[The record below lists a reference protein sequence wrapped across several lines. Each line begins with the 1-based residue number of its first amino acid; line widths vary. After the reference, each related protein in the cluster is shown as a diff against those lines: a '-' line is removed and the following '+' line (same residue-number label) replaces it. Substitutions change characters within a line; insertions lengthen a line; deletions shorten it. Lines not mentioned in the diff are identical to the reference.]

1 MIHNFFLYIRSSL
14 TRRLSLWIVMFAAAI
29 FIISV
34 GYMFSESREAVRNE
48 AISHATEVLNS
59 TALRVNNIM
68 ENVEVATRNIDWLV
82 GRHLDAPDS
91 MFVYSRRILVNNP
104 YLDGCSIAFEPY
116 YFKEKGQYFSAFSLN
131 ENGTITTVQE
141 GSNMYQYFYMDWY
154 LLPRMM
160 NKPVW
165 TEPFNDY
172 NPESIASSQTI
183 TSYTKPLTDKN
194 GDVVGVISVDL
205 ALEWLSQ
212 TISSVKPYPNSY
224 SIMLGQ
230 SGTFFVHP
238 DSTIRSKQTI
248 FTETMEKPNPKITA
262 LGKAM
267 LAGEEGM
274 MELKMDGRDSYVFYK
289 PLGNTGWS
297 TAIVCPESD
306 IFGGYNRLLNVVI
319 ILIIIGLLLMLLAF
333 SRIFTHMLQ
342 PLSQLAKQAET
353 IASGKFDENL
363 PVTDRIDEI
372 GKLSNSFRYMQTS
385 LVTYIDELTRTT
397 ANKERIE
404 GELRIAHDIQM
415 GMIPRIF
422 PAFPERDDIDIYASM
437 TPAKEVGGDLYDFF
451 IQNDK
456 LYYCIGDVSGK
467 GIPASLFMAVTRNLF
482 RVVAQQELPPAEIAR
497 QINDTL
503 SEDNDQGMFVTM
515 FIGVINLKTGE
526 MSYCNCGHNPPVIED
541 EFMQMEPNVPMGLF
555 TGFEFVDECIDNV
568 ENKMILLYTD
578 GLNEAENEAHEQ
590 YGDDRLLAYMQQ
602 HAETAKTTINDLLE
616 SVAQHVAGAEPS
628 DDLTM
633 LCFKLHPIAN

>member
-59 TALRVNNIM
+59 TALRVNNIL

-248 FTETMEKPNPKITA
+248 FTETMEKPNPKLTA

-333 SRIFTHMLQ
+333 SRILTHMLQ

-385 LVTYIDELTRTT
+385 LVNYIDELTRTT

-456 LYYCIGDVSGK
+456 LYYCVGDVSGK

>member
-59 TALRVNNIM
+59 TALRVNNIL

-248 FTETMEKPNPKITA
+248 FTETMEKPNPKLTA

-274 MELKMDGRDSYVFYK
+274 MELKMDGRECSYY
-289 PLGNTGWS
+289 PNN
-297 TAIVCPESD
+297 
-306 IFGGYNRLLNVVI
+306 NRF
-319 ILIIIGLLLMLLAF
+319 A
-333 SRIFTHMLQ
+333 
-342 PLSQLAKQAET
+342 
-353 IASGKFDENL
+353 
-363 PVTDRIDEI
+363 
-372 GKLSNSFRYMQTS
+372 
-385 LVTYIDELTRTT
+385 
-397 ANKERIE
+397 
-404 GELRIAHDIQM
+404 AH
-415 GMIPRIF
+415 
-422 PAFPERDDIDIYASM
+422 AA
-437 TPAKEVGGDLYDFF
+437 
-451 IQNDK
+451 
-456 LYYCIGDVSGK
+456 
-467 GIPASLFMAVTRNLF
+467 GI
-482 RVVAQQELPPAEIAR
+482 
-497 QINDTL
+497 
-503 SEDNDQGMFVTM
+503 
-515 FIGVINLKTGE
+515 
-526 MSYCNCGHNPPVIED
+526 
-541 EFMQMEPNVPMGLF
+541 
-555 TGFEFVDECIDNV
+555 
-568 ENKMILLYTD
+568 
-578 GLNEAENEAHEQ
+578 
-590 YGDDRLLAYMQQ
+590 
-602 HAETAKTTINDLLE
+602 
-616 SVAQHVAGAEPS
+616 
-628 DDLTM
+628 
-633 LCFKLHPIAN
+633 

>member
-1 MIHNFFLYIRSSL
+1 MIHKFLLYIRSSL
-14 TRRLSLWIVMFAAAI
+14 TRRLSLWIVMFAAVI

-48 AISHATEVLNS
+48 AISHATEVLNN
-59 TALRVNNIM
+59 TALRVNNIL
-68 ENVEVATRNIDWLV
+68 ENVETATRNIDWLV

-319 ILIIIGLLLMLLAF
+319 ILIIIGLVLMLLVF
-333 SRIFTHMLQ
+333 SRILSHILQ

-385 LVTYIDELTRTT
+385 LVNYIDELTRTT

-515 FIGVINLKTGE
+515 FIGIINLKTGE
-526 MSYCNCGHNPPVIED
+526 MSYCNCGHNPPVIEG
-541 EFMQMEPNVPMGLF
+541 EFMQMEANVPMGLF
-555 TGFEFVDECIDNV
+555 SGFEFVDEAIDNV

-578 GLNEAENEAHEQ
+578 GLNEAENEIHEQ
-590 YGDDRLLAYMQQ
+590 YGDDRLLAYMHH
-602 HAETAKTTINDLLE
+602 HAETAKSTINDLQE

-633 LCFKLHPIAN
+633 LCFMLRPIAN

>member
-1 MIHNFFLYIRSSL
+1 MIHKFYLYIRSSL

-224 SIMLGQ
+224 SIMLGR

-333 SRIFTHMLQ
+333 SRILTHMLQ

-385 LVTYIDELTRTT
+385 LVNYIDELTRTT

>member
-1 MIHNFFLYIRSSL
+1 MIHKFFLYIRSSL

-59 TALRVNNIM
+59 TALRVNNIL

-224 SIMLGQ
+224 SIMLGR

-238 DSTIRSKQTI
+238 DSTKRSLQTI
-248 FTETMEKPNPKITA
+248 FTETMEKPNPKLTA

-385 LVTYIDELTRTT
+385 LVNYIDELTRTT

>member
-1 MIHNFFLYIRSSL
+1 MIHKFFLYIRSSL

-34 GYMFSESREAVRNE
+34 GYMFSESREAVRKE

-224 SIMLGQ
+224 SIMLGR

-238 DSTIRSKQTI
+238 DSTKRSLQTI
-248 FTETMEKPNPKITA
+248 FTETMEKPNPKLTA

-385 LVTYIDELTRTT
+385 LVNYIDELTRTT

-456 LYYCIGDVSGK
+456 LYYCVGDVSGK

-541 EFMQMEPNVPMGLF
+541 KFMQMEPNVPMGLF

>member
-1 MIHNFFLYIRSSL
+1 MIHKIFLYIRSSL

-59 TALRVNNIM
+59 TALRVNNIL

-333 SRIFTHMLQ
+333 SRILTHMLQ

-385 LVTYIDELTRTT
+385 LVNYIDELTRTT

-456 LYYCIGDVSGK
+456 LYYCVGDVSGK

>member
-248 FTETMEKPNPKITA
+248 FTETMEKPNPKLTA

-385 LVTYIDELTRTT
+385 LVNYIDELTRTT

>member
-385 LVTYIDELTRTT
+385 LVNYIDELTRTT

>member
-1 MIHNFFLYIRSSL
+1 
-14 TRRLSLWIVMFAAAI
+14 MFAAAI

-59 TALRVNNIM
+59 TALRVNNIL
-68 ENVEVATRNIDWLV
+68 ENVEIATRNIDWLV

-194 GDVVGVISVDL
+194 GDIVGVISVDL

-224 SIMLGQ
+224 SIMLGR

-238 DSTIRSKQTI
+238 DSTMRSKQTI
-248 FTETMEKPNPKITA
+248 FTETMEKPNPKLTA

-385 LVTYIDELTRTT
+385 LVNYIDELTRTT

-515 FIGVINLKTGE
+515 FIGVINLKTGQ
-526 MSYCNCGHNPPVIED
+526 MSYCNCGHNPPVIEG
-541 EFMQMEPNVPMGLF
+541 EFMQMEANVPMGLF
-555 TGFEFVDECIDNV
+555 TGFEFTDESIDNV

-578 GLNEAENEAHEQ
+578 GLNEAENEEHEQ

-602 HAETAKTTINDLLE
+602 HANTAKTTINDLLE

>member
-1 MIHNFFLYIRSSL
+1 MIHKFFLYIRSSL

-34 GYMFSESREAVRNE
+34 GYMFIESREAVRNE

-59 TALRVNNIM
+59 TALRVNNIL

-248 FTETMEKPNPKITA
+248 FTETMEKPNPKLTA

-333 SRIFTHMLQ
+333 SRILTHMLQ

-385 LVTYIDELTRTT
+385 LVNYIDELTRTT

>member
-1 MIHNFFLYIRSSL
+1 MIHKFFLYIRSSL

-248 FTETMEKPNPKITA
+248 FTETMEKPNPKLTA

-333 SRIFTHMLQ
+333 SRILTHMLQ

-372 GKLSNSFRYMQTS
+372 GKLSNSFRYMQIS
-385 LVTYIDELTRTT
+385 LVNYIDELTRTT

-456 LYYCIGDVSGK
+456 LYYCVGDVSGK

>member
-1 MIHNFFLYIRSSL
+1 MIHKFFLYIRSSL

-224 SIMLGQ
+224 SIMLGR

-238 DSTIRSKQTI
+238 DSTKRSLQTI
-248 FTETMEKPNPKITA
+248 FTETMEKPNPKLTA

-385 LVTYIDELTRTT
+385 LVNYIDELTRTT

-555 TGFEFVDECIDNV
+555 TGFEFVDECIANV

>member
-1 MIHNFFLYIRSSL
+1 MIHNFLLYIRSSL

-59 TALRVNNIM
+59 TALRVNNIL
-68 ENVEVATRNIDWLV
+68 ENVEIATRNIDWLV

-194 GDVVGVISVDL
+194 GDIVGVISVDL

-224 SIMLGQ
+224 SIMLGR

-238 DSTIRSKQTI
+238 DSTMRSKQTI
-248 FTETMEKPNPKITA
+248 FTETMEKPNPKLTA

-385 LVTYIDELTRTT
+385 LVNYIDELTRTT

-515 FIGVINLKTGE
+515 FIGVINLKTGQ
-526 MSYCNCGHNPPVIED
+526 MSYCNCGHNPPVIEG
-541 EFMQMEPNVPMGLF
+541 EFMQMEANVPMGLF
-555 TGFEFVDECIDNV
+555 TGFEFTDESIDNV

-578 GLNEAENEAHEQ
+578 GLNEAENEEHEQ

-602 HAETAKTTINDLLE
+602 HANTAKTTINDLLE

>member
-1 MIHNFFLYIRSSL
+1 MIHNFLLYIRSSL

-59 TALRVNNIM
+59 TALRVNNIL
-68 ENVEVATRNIDWLV
+68 ENVEIATRNIDWLV

-194 GDVVGVISVDL
+194 GDIVGVISVDL
-205 ALEWLSQ
+205 ALEWLSK

-224 SIMLGQ
+224 SIMLGR

-238 DSTIRSKQTI
+238 DSTMRSKQTI
-248 FTETMEKPNPKITA
+248 FTETMEKPNPKLTA

-333 SRIFTHMLQ
+333 SRILTHMLQ

-385 LVTYIDELTRTT
+385 LVNYIDELTRTT

-456 LYYCIGDVSGK
+456 LYYCVGDVSGK

>member
-1 MIHNFFLYIRSSL
+1 MIHNFLLYIRSSL

-59 TALRVNNIM
+59 TALRVNNIL
-68 ENVEVATRNIDWLV
+68 ENVEIATRNIDWLV

-165 TEPFNDY
+165 TEPFYDY

-194 GDVVGVISVDL
+194 GDIVGVISVDL

-224 SIMLGQ
+224 SIMLGR

-238 DSTIRSKQTI
+238 DSTMRSKQTI
-248 FTETMEKPNPKITA
+248 FTETMEKPNPKLTA

-385 LVTYIDELTRTT
+385 LVNYIDELTRTT

-515 FIGVINLKTGE
+515 FIGVINLKTGQ
-526 MSYCNCGHNPPVIED
+526 MSYCNCGHNPPVIEG
-541 EFMQMEPNVPMGLF
+541 EFMQMEANVPMGLF
-555 TGFEFVDECIDNV
+555 TGFEFTDESIDNV

-578 GLNEAENEAHEQ
+578 GLNEAENEEHEQ

-602 HAETAKTTINDLLE
+602 HANTAKTTINDLLE

-633 LCFKLHPIAN
+633 LCFKLHPLAN

>member
-1 MIHNFFLYIRSSL
+1 MIHKFFLYIRSSL

-59 TALRVNNIM
+59 TALRVNNIL

-333 SRIFTHMLQ
+333 SRILTHMLQ
-342 PLSQLAKQAET
+342 PLSQLAKHAET

-385 LVTYIDELTRTT
+385 LVNYIDELTRTT

-456 LYYCIGDVSGK
+456 LYYCVGDVSGK

>member
-1 MIHNFFLYIRSSL
+1 MIHKFFLYIRSSL

-34 GYMFSESREAVRNE
+34 GYMFSESRKAVRNE

-59 TALRVNNIM
+59 TALRVNNIL

-333 SRIFTHMLQ
+333 SRILTHMLQ

-385 LVTYIDELTRTT
+385 LVNYIDELTRTT

>member
-1 MIHNFFLYIRSSL
+1 
-14 TRRLSLWIVMFAAAI
+14 
-29 FIISV
+29 
-34 GYMFSESREAVRNE
+34 
-48 AISHATEVLNS
+48 
-59 TALRVNNIM
+59 
-68 ENVEVATRNIDWLV
+68 
-82 GRHLDAPDS
+82 
-91 MFVYSRRILVNNP
+91 
-104 YLDGCSIAFEPY
+104 
-116 YFKEKGQYFSAFSLN
+116 
-131 ENGTITTVQE
+131 
-141 GSNMYQYFYMDWY
+141 
-154 LLPRMM
+154 
-160 NKPVW
+160 
-165 TEPFNDY
+165 
-172 NPESIASSQTI
+172 
-183 TSYTKPLTDKN
+183 
-194 GDVVGVISVDL
+194 
-205 ALEWLSQ
+205 
-212 TISSVKPYPNSY
+212 
-224 SIMLGQ
+224 
-230 SGTFFVHP
+230 
-238 DSTIRSKQTI
+238 
-248 FTETMEKPNPKITA
+248 
-262 LGKAM
+262 
-267 LAGEEGM
+267 
-274 MELKMDGRDSYVFYK
+274 
-289 PLGNTGWS
+289 
-297 TAIVCPESD
+297 
-306 IFGGYNRLLNVVI
+306 
-319 ILIIIGLLLMLLAF
+319 
-333 SRIFTHMLQ
+333 
-342 PLSQLAKQAET
+342 
-353 IASGKFDENL
+353 
-363 PVTDRIDEI
+363 
-372 GKLSNSFRYMQTS
+372 
-385 LVTYIDELTRTT
+385 
-397 ANKERIE
+397 
-404 GELRIAHDIQM
+404 
-415 GMIPRIF
+415 
-422 PAFPERDDIDIYASM
+422 M

>member
-1 MIHNFFLYIRSSL
+1 MIHKFFLYIRSSL

-224 SIMLGQ
+224 SIMLGR

-238 DSTIRSKQTI
+238 DSTKRSLQTI
-248 FTETMEKPNPKITA
+248 FTETMEKPNPKLTA

-385 LVTYIDELTRTT
+385 LVNYIDELTRTT

-590 YGDDRLLAYMQQ
+590 YGDDRLLAYMQR

>member
-1 MIHNFFLYIRSSL
+1 MIHKFFLYIRSSL

-34 GYMFSESREAVRNE
+34 GYMFSESREAVRKE

-224 SIMLGQ
+224 SIMLGR

-238 DSTIRSKQTI
+238 DSTKRSLQTI
-248 FTETMEKPNPKITA
+248 FTETMEKPNPKLTA

-385 LVTYIDELTRTT
+385 LVNYIDELTRTT

>member
-1 MIHNFFLYIRSSL
+1 MIHKFFLYIRSSL

-224 SIMLGQ
+224 SIMLGR

-248 FTETMEKPNPKITA
+248 FTETMEKPNPKLTA

-363 PVTDRIDEI
+363 PVIDRIDEI

-385 LVTYIDELTRTT
+385 LVNYIDELTRTT

-456 LYYCIGDVSGK
+456 LYYCVGDVSGK

>member
-1 MIHNFFLYIRSSL
+1 
-14 TRRLSLWIVMFAAAI
+14 
-29 FIISV
+29 
-34 GYMFSESREAVRNE
+34 
-48 AISHATEVLNS
+48 
-59 TALRVNNIM
+59 
-68 ENVEVATRNIDWLV
+68 
-82 GRHLDAPDS
+82 

-333 SRIFTHMLQ
+333 SRILTHMLQ

-385 LVTYIDELTRTT
+385 LVNYIDELTRTT

>member
-1 MIHNFFLYIRSSL
+1 MIHKFFLYIRSSL

-59 TALRVNNIM
+59 TALRVNNIL

-333 SRIFTHMLQ
+333 SRILTHMLQ

-385 LVTYIDELTRTT
+385 LVNYIDELTRTT

-456 LYYCIGDVSGK
+456 LYYCVGDVSGK

>member
-1 MIHNFFLYIRSSL
+1 MIHNFYLYIRSSL

-59 TALRVNNIM
+59 TALRVNNIL

-333 SRIFTHMLQ
+333 SRILTHMLQ

-385 LVTYIDELTRTT
+385 LVNYIDELTRTT

>member
-1 MIHNFFLYIRSSL
+1 MIHKFFLYIRSSL

-224 SIMLGQ
+224 SIMLGR

-238 DSTIRSKQTI
+238 DSTKRSLQTI
-248 FTETMEKPNPKITA
+248 FTETMEKPNPKLTA

-385 LVTYIDELTRTT
+385 LVNYIDELTRTT

>member
-1 MIHNFFLYIRSSL
+1 
-14 TRRLSLWIVMFAAAI
+14 MFAAAI

-333 SRIFTHMLQ
+333 SRILTHMLQ

-385 LVTYIDELTRTT
+385 LVNYIDELTRTT

>member
-1 MIHNFFLYIRSSL
+1 MIHKFFLYIRSSL

-34 GYMFSESREAVRNE
+34 GYMFSESREAVRKE

-59 TALRVNNIM
+59 TALRVNNIL
-68 ENVEVATRNIDWLV
+68 ENVEIATRNIDWLV

-224 SIMLGQ
+224 SIMLGR

-385 LVTYIDELTRTT
+385 LVNYIDELTRTT

>member
-1 MIHNFFLYIRSSL
+1 MIHKFFLYIRSSL

-224 SIMLGQ
+224 SIMLGR

-248 FTETMEKPNPKITA
+248 FTETMEKPNPKLTA

-385 LVTYIDELTRTT
+385 LVNYIDELTRTT

>member
-59 TALRVNNIM
+59 TALRVNNIL

-248 FTETMEKPNPKITA
+248 FTETMEKPNPKLTA

-333 SRIFTHMLQ
+333 SRILTHMLQ

-385 LVTYIDELTRTT
+385 LVNYIDELTRTT

-456 LYYCIGDVSGK
+456 LYYCVGDVSGK

-526 MSYCNCGHNPPVIED
+526 MNYCNCGHNPPVIED

>member
-1 MIHNFFLYIRSSL
+1 MIHKFFLYIRSSL

-59 TALRVNNIM
+59 TALRVNNIL

-333 SRIFTHMLQ
+333 SRILTHMLQ

-385 LVTYIDELTRTT
+385 LVNYIDELTRTT